1 MNIKRSI
8 VLRVRMA
15 FILVAL
21 FAGAIFY
28 RIVHLQFVEGD
39 KWQAKSESLNFQF
52 RQVSAT
58 RGNIYAADGS
68 LLATSLPFYRVVID
82 PLVAKEDVFASGID
96 SLSYLLSS
104 YYKDKSADS
113 YKRLIKDARS
123 SGKRYVILN
132 RGQIGYQ
139 DMQKMSRWP
148 IFRKGR
154 MGGGVIFEKVE
165 KRYRPFN
172 NLASRTVGFVNE
184 DKYGVGIE
192 YSFNEF
198 LEGKN
203 GKALFQRIAG
213 GSWKPVFD
221 AEDIKPDDG
230 YDILTTLDVNIQDVA
245 ESALLKQLKEKD
257 AAFGSVIVMEVATGH
272 IKAIA
277 NLQKNNG
284 GYGYGEN
291 YNFAI
296 GDQGLTEPGSTFKLL
311 SIMAL
316 LEEGKI
322 NLKDTVDTGNGTYK
336 FYDRNMND
344 VKIGG
349 YGKITIQEAFEKSSN
364 VGISKLVEQHFG
376 KNPSK
381 FVSYV
386 EKAGLDKPIDFQ
398 LRGEGVPYF
407 KKPGEKNW
415 YGTTLPWMSIGYEAK
430 LTPLH
435 TLALYNAVANNG
447 KMVKPMI
454 VQAVA
459 KGNQIEKRYD
469 SEIIRKS
476 IASTKTIQ
484 QLQQLLEGVVKN
496 GTAKNVYNNEY
507 KIAGKTGTAQKLID
521 GRYSQRYY
529 TSFAGYFPAD
539 NPKYSAIVVIDSPK
553 GFAAYGGD
561 ISAPVFKEIADKIY
575 SQDLEL
581 NNRVNE
587 NTYLASNG
595 NGGFPYIQAGKV
607 DELQMICNRFGI
619 SNHMNGEFT
628 DSFVKSSPQNKAIL
642 WKANKT
648 DSPTVPDVEGM
659 SLRDA
664 LYVLENKGLRV
675 VYQGK
680 GRVRGQSISPGSPVG
695 NGNVINLVLG

>member
-1 MNIKRSI
+1 VNIKRSI
-8 VLRVRMA
+8 VLRVRIA

-28 RIVHLQFVEGD
+28 RIVHLQFMEGE
-39 KWQAKSESLNFQF
+39 KWQAKSETLNFQYK
-52 RQVSAT
+52 QVSAT

-82 PLVAKEDVFASGID
+82 PMVAKEDVFSKGID
-96 SLSYLLSS
+96 SLSYQLSAHF
-104 YYKDKSADS
+104 KDKSAAS
-113 YKRLIKDARS
+113 YKRTIKDARS
-123 SGKRYVILN
+123 ERKRYIVLN
-132 RGQIGYQ
+132 RSQIGYQ
-139 DMQKMSRWP
+139 DMQKMSKWP
-148 IFRKGR
+148 IFRNGR
-154 MGGGVIFEKVE
+154 SGGGVIFEKID

-184 DKYGVGIE
+184 DKNGAGIE
-192 YSFNEF
+192 YSFNNY

-245 ESALLKQLKEKD
+245 ESSLLRQLTAKD
-257 AAFGSVIVMEVATGH
+257 AAFGCVIVMEVATGQ
-272 IKAIA
+272 IKALI
-277 NLQKNNG
+277 NLQRNKDG
-284 GYGYGEN
+284 FGYGEN

-311 SIMAL
+311 SMLAL

-322 NLKDTVDTGNGTYK
+322 NLKDSIDTGKGTFR

-344 VKIGG
+344 AKEGG
-349 YGKITIQEAFEKSSN
+349 YGKITIKEAFEKSSN
-364 VGISKLVEQHFG
+364 VAISRLVEDNFG
-376 KNPSK
+376 HNPSK
-381 FVSYV
+381 FVSYI

-398 LRGEGVPYF
+398 LKGEGVPYF

-435 TLALYNAVANNG
+435 TLMLYNAVANDG

-454 VQAVA
+454 VQAVVR
-459 KGNQIEKRYD
+459 GNQIEEKYETEVVR
-469 SEIIRKS
+469 RS
-476 IASTKTIQ
+476 IASSKTID
-484 QLQQLLEGVVKN
+484 QLKELLEGVVQN
-496 GTAKNVYNNEY
+496 GTAKNVYSKEY

-521 GRYSQRYY
+521 GRYTQRYY

-561 ISAPVFKEIADKIY
+561 VSAPVFKEIADKIY
-575 SQDLEL
+575 AQDLGL
-581 NNRVNE
+581 NDKKMDK
-587 NTYLASNG
+587 TYLASNSG
-595 NGGFPYIQAGKV
+595 TFPMIQAGKM
-607 DELQMICNRFGI
+607 DELQMICNKFGI
-619 SNHMNGEFT
+619 SNHLSGE
-628 DSFVKSSPQNKAIL
+628 SEEEWVKSTPVNKAVL
-642 WKANKT
+642 WKPNKT
-648 DSPTVPDVEGM
+648 DSPTVPDVTGM

-664 LYVLENKGLRV
+664 LYVLENKGIRV

-680 GRVRGQSISPGSPVG
+680 GRVRGQSINPGTPV
-695 NGNVINLVLG
+695 NNAYVINLVLG